1 MHRLAKLSLANRSV
15 VALITIII
23 AIFGLISVGAL
34 KQELIPSFE
43 TPQAAIV
50 TTYPGASPEVI
61 DKQVSQ
67 PIESAVRALDGLVTS
82 SSTSQSNVS
91 IVRVEFDYG
100 TSTAKVKENLNA
112 ALASLTLPSEASAKV
127 LSGSFDSVPV
137 LALGV
142 SANSG
147 NNEAVGKILA
157 DTATPL
163 LSSVSGVR
171 DVTVTGVVEKRI
183 NLELKQSVLTANGL
197 TSQSITSALQANGF
211 VIPAGTIDD
220 SKGSI
225 SVEVGTPVNSLAAFK
240 ALPLIG
246 SKTTVTTTKAPSF
259 TGIPSGMTGQIPP
272 GFKLP
277 TTATS
282 TPTVSSS
289 ISAPRPWKW
298 GAGWSAI
305 PWVHRPSR

>member
-23 AIFGLISVGAL
+23 AIFGLISVGGL

-67 PIESAVRALDGLVTS
+67 PIEAAVRALDGLVTS

-100 TSTAKVKENLNA
+100 TSTSKVKENLNA
-112 ALASLTLPSEASAKV
+112 ALASLTLPSEATAKV

-137 LALGV
+137 IALGV

-147 NNEAVGKILA
+147 NNEAIGKVLE
-157 DTATPL
+157 DTAAPL
-163 LSSVSGVR
+163 LASVPGVR
-171 DVTVTGVVEKRI
+171 DVSVSGVVEKRI
-183 NLELKQSVLTANGL
+183 NLTLKQSVLTANGL
-197 TSQSITSALQANGF
+197 TSQSITSALQ
-211 VIPAGTIDD
+211 
-220 SKGSI
+220 
-225 SVEVGTPVNSLAAFK
+225 
-240 ALPLIG
+240 
-246 SKTTVTTTKAPSF
+246 
-259 TGIPSGMTGQIPP
+259 
-272 GFKLP
+272 
-277 TTATS
+277 
-282 TPTVSSS
+282 
-289 ISAPRPWKW
+289 
-298 GAGWSAI
+298 
-305 PWVHRPSR
+305 

>member
-1 MHRLAKLSLANRSV
+1 VHRLAKLSLANRSV

-67 PIESAVRALDGLVTS
+67 PIETAVRALDGLVTS
-82 SSTSQSNVS
+82 SSTSQNNVS

-100 TSTAKVKENLNA
+100 TSTAKVKESLNS
-112 ALASLTLPSEASAKV
+112 ALASLSLPSEATAKV

-147 NNEAVGKILA
+147 DNEAVGKVLA

-163 LSSVSGVR
+163 LSSVPGVR
-171 DVTVTGVVEKRI
+171 DVTISGVTEKRI
-183 NLELKQSVLTANGL
+183 NLTLKQSVLNANGL
-197 TSQSITSALQANGF
+197 SAQSITSALQANGF
-211 VIPAGTIDD
+211 VG
-220 SKGSI
+220 G
-225 SVEVGTPVNSLAAFK
+225 G
-240 ALPLIG
+240 G
-246 SKTTVTTTKAPSF
+246 GAP
-259 TGIPSGMTGQIPP
+259 PP
-272 GFKLP
+272 Q
-277 TTATS
+277 
-282 TPTVSSS
+282 
-289 ISAPRPWKW
+289 PRKKQ
-298 GAGWSAI
+298 
-305 PWVHRPSR
+305 